1 MKALTGA
8 LLLVL
13 TLGCGGGEKGSAAVL
28 EVEGFGEIRL
38 EFLRDAAPKT
48 VDHFITLARKGTF
61 DGTRFHRVVPG
72 FMIQGGTPRA
82 GRNVEDEF
90 GATPHVRGTVSLA
103 NRGYPNS
110 GAAEFFIVVADA
122 PALDGKYAAFA
133 RVTAGLDV
141 ADQIAAVE
149 RDPRDRPLQD
159 VVITRVRIEP

>member
-1 MKALTGA
+1 MLLALA
-8 LLLVL
+8 
-13 TLGCGGGEKGSAAVL
+13 LGCGGSEKGSAAIL

-48 VDHFITLARKGTF
+48 VDHFIALARKGSF
-61 DGTRFHRVVPG
+61 DGTRFHRIVPG
-72 FMIQGGTPRA
+72 FMIQGGNPRA

-103 NRGYPNS
+103 NRGYPDS
-110 GAAEFFIVVADA
+110 GAGEFFIVAADA

-133 RVTAGLDV
+133 RVSAGLDV
-141 ADQIAAVE
+141 ADQIAALD
-149 RDPRDRPLQD
+149 RDARDQPVRD